1 MNSPEFLS
9 IPTFLAELG
18 TIATKIGVVIPWFF
32 SHGIKITSILLSAF
46 LINRFLQV
54 LIEKIVKRTVEK
66 RVDELENKKR
76 ADTLISI
83 FGGTLNFIIWIAAL
97 LMILPEFGVN
107 IAPILAGVGLL
118 GLAVGMGARDII
130 SDFISGIFILLE
142 DQYRI
147 GDEVKI
153 TGIEGRVSEITLR
166 RTTIRSE
173 DNVFHSI
180 PNSQIKVVAKK
191 SK

>member
-32 SHGIKITSILLSAF
+32 SHGIKIASILLSAF